1 MASLKVDDYS
11 RQVIDT
17 YRQNGSHMAPDTA
30 RASTIAAASTLASEQ
45 GKASIG
51 DAAKVARTAIDA
63 YEKQA
68 RDGVP
73 IDKARENAARSMS
86 DQFDS
91 RGREMPKQDRERS
104 NAIGL

>member
-1 MASLKVDDYS
+1 MASLNVETYS
-11 RQVIDT
+11 RDVIDT
-17 YRQNGSHMAPDTA
+17 YRQNGSQMDAATA
-30 RASTIAAASTLASEQ
+30 RASTIAAASTMASEK

-73 IDKARENAARSMS
+73 LDKARENVARSMA

-91 RGREMPKQDRERS
+91 RGRETPKERERS
-104 NAIGL
+104 NVLGL